1 MSNSNENKKQSFS
14 KVAYEWIEEL
24 VLAIVLVVILFSFV
38 FRVVTVNGTSM
49 QPNYYQND
57 RLVVTNFHPKIQQG
71 DVVVIV
77 DVLENP
83 IIKRVIATEGQTV
96 DIDSE
101 KGLVYVD
108 GKVVDEAQFNV
119 QQGITTTTGASLA
132 TLDFPQTVPEGC
144 VFVLGDNRA
153 VSEDSRYKAVGMVD
167 KRKILGKAFLSIFP
181 FDKIGFIE

>member
-1 MSNSNENKKQSFS
+1 MSNSIEKKKQPFS

-108 GKVVDEAQFNV
+108 GKVVDESEFNV

-181 FDKIGFIE
+181 FNKIGFIE